1 VKNRPII
8 RQILFP
14 TDYSDAS
21 RAAGHLA
28 AELARHFKA
37 KLHVVH
43 VVPLVTDPGPAGAM
57 ASAVAE
63 LESDVDFVTAVV
75 LGRIAPEIVSYAGR
89 HDIDMIVMGTR
100 GRDSV
105 SRAVLGSVAAAV
117 VRRASCPVL
126 TVPRKPEDQKASDR
140 AERAEATAHQAR
152 HPRVPGGR

>member
-1 VKNRPII
+1 MKNRPII

-37 KLHVVH
+37 KLHVV
-43 VVPLVTDPGPAGAM
+43 PPVTDPGPAGAM
-57 ASAVAE
+57 ASVVAE
-63 LESDVDFVTAVV
+63 LESDIDFVTAVV
-75 LGRIAPEIVSYAGR
+75 LGRIASEIVSYAGR

-126 TVPRKPEDQKASDR
+126 TVPRRPEVQKAFDP
-140 AERAEATAHQAR
+140 AERAEATR
-152 HPRVPGGR
+152 H

>member
-1 VKNRPII
+1 MP
-8 RQILFP
+8 P
-14 TDYSDAS
+14 
-21 RAAGHLA
+21 
-28 AELARHFKA
+28 AEVPRHFKA
-37 KLHVVH
+37 TLHVVH
-43 VVPLVTDPGPAGAM
+43 VVPPVTDPGPAGAM
-57 ASAVAE
+57 TSVVAE

-126 TVPRKPEDQKASDR
+126 TVPRKPEVQKAFDH
-140 AERAEATAHQAR
+140 AVGAEATR
-152 HPRVPGGR
+152 H

>member
-1 VKNRPII
+1 MNSPTI

-21 RAAGHLA
+21 RAAGQLA
-28 AELARHFKA
+28 AELARHFNA

-43 VVPLVTDPGPAGAM
+43 VVPPVTDPGPAGAM

-63 LESDVDFVTAVV
+63 LGPGVDFVTTVV
-75 LGRIAPEIVSYAGR
+75 LGRIAAQIVSYAGR

-100 GRDSV
+100 GRTSV

-126 TVPRKPEDQKASDR
+126 TVPESTKSLS
-140 AERAEATAHQAR
+140 
-152 HPRVPGGR
+152 VPDDAPGA